1 MANRQVMLVKQF
13 LKKFFLFMFMRF
25 SENRKATFAVE
36 GVLSAQR
43 VTASIASWFF
53 LEETQFS

>member
-1 MANRQVMLVKQF
+1 MLVKQF

-43 VTASIASWFF
+43 ITESIASWFF